1 MQNNKNNFLC
11 QVKGPRV
18 EELYADYGKLNTII
32 RKKVTMIWVIFFIDI
47 ISDFDMFHESV
58 RVGYLYMVER
68 IMIDWISIM

>member
-1 MQNNKNNFLC
+1 M
-11 QVKGPRV
+11 

-32 RKKVTMIWVIFFIDI
+32 RKKFTIIWVIFFIDI